1 MLVVFDIYLRSKIDV
16 LFTKIPRYIT
26 KDLKIGMMRLRS

>member
-16 LFTKIPRYIT
+16 LSPKIPRYIP

>member
-16 LFTKIPRYIT
+16 LSPKIPRYIT